1 MKVSIIYYILVQI
14 LLKLVFLF
22 QDDLS
27 FTLVQNVRQVLEYA
41 FDGGFVPQENSNI
54 ISFSKL

>member
-1 MKVSIIYYILVQI
+1 MKVSIIYCILVEI
-14 LLKLVFLF
+14 LKLVFLF

-27 FTLVQNVRQVLEYA
+27 FTLVQNVRQVLEHA
-41 FDGGFVPQENSNI
+41 FDGGFTPQENSNV